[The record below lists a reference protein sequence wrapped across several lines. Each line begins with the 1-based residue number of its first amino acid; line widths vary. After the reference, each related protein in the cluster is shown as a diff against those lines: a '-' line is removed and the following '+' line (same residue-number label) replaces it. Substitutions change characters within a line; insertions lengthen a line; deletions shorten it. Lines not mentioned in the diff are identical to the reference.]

1 MWGFEEREKLFEFYE
16 RVSGARMH
24 AAYIRPG
31 GVYADIPL
39 GMADDIYKFCLQVLV
54 APPTTP
60 PHTTRSASASRPRP
74 ARHPRLSH
82 APSSRAESVPST
94 PCYGLWSR
102 TPRSPTR
109 RMPMSLRKRLLI
121 PTLASGTASAFRIGG
136 TWPRAYPLQPYTR

>member
-60 PHTTRSASASRPRP
+60 RHTTRSALASASAP
-74 ARHPRLSH
+74 ASRDAHPSLT
-82 APSSRAESVPST
+82 PSSPRQPPGSSPAAST
-94 PCYGLWSR
+94 RSR
-102 TPRSPTR
+102 SC
-109 RMPMSLRKRLLI
+109 
-121 PTLASGTASAFRIGG
+121 
-136 TWPRAYPLQPYTR
+136 